1 MAPRKGKL
9 THNSELKQLEPSLQ
23 LRIRRTLWIA
33 GVWGGLVLLG
43 GISLALAKPYL
54 TKKRLERMKQPG
66 YKPYAVPRRPV
77 YIDELKKLSGK
88 DKDK

>member
-1 MAPRKGKL
+1 MAPSKNKFN
-9 THNSELKQLEPSLQ
+9 HSDELKQLEPSLQ
-23 LRIRRTLWIA
+23 IRVRRTLWIA

-66 YKPYAVPRRPV
+66 YKPYAVPKRPV
-77 YIDELKKLSGK
+77 YVEELKKRAKK
-88 DKDK
+88 DD